1 MLHSLDI
8 TSAKALLKELK
19 PLIILYLEDYDDKDP
34 VTKKPKV
41 KQTNLLNLYRMVLQ
55 YGITQAEWEGLL
67 SEFENISIVLTA
79 QIRRH
84 LHSIKEQKDNKWNI
98 YWNKVKILQTIRDI
112 LDKKSGETLQK

>member
-67 SEFENISIVLTA
+67 SEFENTSIVLTA
-79 QIRRH
+79 EIRWH
-84 LHSIKEQKDNKWNI
+84 LHSIKEKKANGWNI
-98 YWNKVKILQTIRDI
+98 YGNKEKILQEIRDI

>member
-1 MLHSLDI
+1 MSMLHSLDI

-84 LHSIKEQKDNKWNI
+84 LHSIKEQKDNK
-98 YWNKVKILQTIRDI
+98 
-112 LDKKSGETLQK
+112 